1 MREPGDPV
9 EPARGDGVRARRAV
23 RLNEKIPPEMV
34 TSIVSVDDPAYLA
47 DKLVNHFGINF
58 PER

>member
-34 TSIVSVDDPAYLA
+34 IASVDDPAYLA